1 MSFCLPA
8 LQRYPH
14 PSAPSHF
21 SSLFFG
27 QLVHATKCD
36 ALACRPLLRP
46 SVPPSFPFP
55 TLTLPTAP
63 PVDPVQYVVVRADLA
78 APPHGWPAGALMA
91 QAVHAALAAAVAYA
105 DHPVTA
111 AYTAQRGGAHL
122 PGSLAPPSPPPSP
135 PSSATSLAGGDPD
148 AADTAAAP
156 QMHTVV
162 LAAKGEAALEGLA
175 AKLEAAALDFV
186 LWREQPEGVATALAT
201 RVRLVGGGAGVVG
214 LFIDGAG
221 GGRRGI
227 RGCCRA
233 ACVCGKGER
242 PRSCG
247 SLRRDFPGK
256 VLTAG
261 GI

>member
-1 MSFCLPA
+1 M
-8 LQRYPH
+8 
-14 PSAPSHF
+14 
-21 SSLFFG
+21 
-27 QLVHATKCD
+27 
-36 ALACRPLLRP
+36 
-46 SVPPSFPFP
+46 
-55 TLTLPTAP
+55 
-63 PVDPVQYVVVRADLA
+63 DPVQYVVVRADLA
-78 APPHGWPAGALMA
+78 APPYGWPAGALMA

-122 PGSLAPPSPPPSP
+122 PGSLAPPPPRLSP
-135 PSSATSLAGGDPD
+135 PSSATSLAGGDPV

-214 LFIDGAG
+214 LFTCSQGAG
-221 GGRRGI
+221 GGGRGI
-227 RGCCRA
+227 RACCRA
-233 ACVCGKGER
+233 SCVCEKGER

-247 SLRRDFPGK
+247 SLRRDFPGEG
-256 VLTAG
+256 VDRRRYLTGVCWRCPFCVCLCAHY
-261 GI
+261 

>member
-1 MSFCLPA
+1 MATPTATAFVA
-8 LQRYPH
+8 ATAARAFRV
-14 PSAPSHF
+14 SAPAGAAAARRRPRPVTMPGAAPPAGRRRPQRGQAAMA
-21 SSLFFG
+21 SSA
-27 QLVHATKCD
+27 VA
-36 ALACRPLLRP
+36 
-46 SVPPSFPFP
+46 PPSQP
-55 TLTLPTAP
+55 LSDAP

-201 RVRLVGGGAGVVG
+201 RPYPRAEVRQHFRKLRLFSAPASPAAAAAAAPRPNGGG
-214 LFIDGAG
+214 
-221 GGRRGI
+221 
-227 RGCCRA
+227 
-233 ACVCGKGER
+233 
-242 PRSCG
+242 
-247 SLRRDFPGK
+247 
-256 VLTAG
+256 
-261 GI
+261 